1 MKKQN
6 YSNHIRFYAP
16 HHFILLPLL
25 LILLGVGIWQ
35 AFSDDENQILWILF
49 STLIFLILFLTIML
63 RQHYALTIQDRL
75 LRLEFKQRYF
85 EIYGKRSDEV
95 EKLLSFGQM
104 AALRFAYDDE
114 FIILLEDAVKNKT
127 SAKEI
132 KKSIKNWRPDLL
144 RV

>member
-1 MKKQN
+1 MNKQN

-95 EKLLSFGQM
+95 EKLLSFGQIT
-104 AALRFAYDDE
+104 ALRFAYDDE

-132 KKSIKNWRPDLL
+132 KKSIKNWKPDLL

>member
-1 MKKQN
+1 MNKQN

-35 AFSDDENQILWILF
+35 AFSDDENLILWILF

>member
-1 MKKQN
+1 MNKQN